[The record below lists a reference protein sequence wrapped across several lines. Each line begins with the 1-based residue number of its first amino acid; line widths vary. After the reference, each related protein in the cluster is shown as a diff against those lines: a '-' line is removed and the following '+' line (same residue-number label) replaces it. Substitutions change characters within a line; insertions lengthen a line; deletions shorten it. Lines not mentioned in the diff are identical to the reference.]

1 MPMTHDDLAAS
12 LAGHLRGPDRMVWY
26 DIQLGPSGSPRPD
39 VYTLQKSFVRP
50 TPMAYEV
57 KVSTSDFRADV
68 TAGKWQSYLTFACG
82 VVFACHAGLLERADV
97 PEHCGLIELR
107 GERWRYAKRPTL
119 RPVEVPERAWLKL
132 LIDGV
137 AREGGAALRRRAW
150 SSMGTFDAVRKR
162 HGEHV
167 ALAVRNLMAADDVI
181 KDAERQARY
190 AIESADRRAKQITE
204 AAAEKVAPLRAELCR
219 VLDLRPDANEWEMRE
234 AVSGLRASIAAHPA
248 VTSLAQVV
256 VSLERTM
263 LLAKKA
269 HEEVTRGAA

>member
-1 MPMTHDDLAAS
+1 
-12 LAGHLRGPDRMVWY
+12 MVWY